1 MKKLKLLSILLVG
14 IISSFFFVN
23 KVNALF
29 KSIPEPKI
37 NTFTL
42 KSKTDYIIKHNQMNL
57 DGVTYTT
64 VETLEGEIDIG
75 LPLSPEVHTYE
86 GFITPD
92 RQTVIAGFDTVTIIY
107 EYDREQYELTV
118 ENSENVN
125 PSNASGTYYYGTQIH
140 LIANQY
146 DSQGR
151 EFVKWSNGVEN
162 PDYTFTMTEDVTI
175 SPIYSNPYEITFV
188 TNGGSPN
195 PSPITRNEGEALG
208 TLPTVTYDDC
218 DSGTGSYGERNCTYV
233 YEFKGWYKDSSFTQ
247 KVNEDYIV
255 NSDMTLYAR
264 WNKIYFHNDQATF
277 NGTASTMID
286 TDMELFSEEN
296 ADKDFIVTFTLD
308 SMAGT
313 QTSRAAMFANMDERA
328 EPYPGTM
335 FRYDKNKFELVAN
348 VSTGGGKKTK
358 NINNFAVGKTFV
370 LKRESGIIKYSV
382 DGGETFTTI
391 NDFTS
396 FNKYF
401 DYHAT
406 FGGEY
411 DAQQRPY
418 RFFDGTLSDM
428 TVELIDSPHYTIHF
442 EGNSGTG
449 FMEDQIY
456 ALYASKPLK
465 ANSFKKHAYMFTGWN
480 TSPDGTGTSYSD
492 EQVVSGLGNEN
503 DVITL
508 YAQWEEAPHYS
519 VHFDANGGTGTMED
533 QQLYVG
539 EAQNL
544 SSSQFTKE
552 DYLFGSWNTSPDGTG
567 TKYYDEEEV
576 LNLSTTNNDVVTL
589 YAQYVKSEFD
599 YEGEISFDGI
609 DDYLDTGINI
619 LSREN
624 VDRDFDIDFTIV
636 YVDPNLENPVE
647 KYQTTIM
654 NAKDETHTVSGELV
668 PGFVVRIPYN
678 NTDTVNF
685 VSYWLNNGSSQD
697 HRERTSNLP
706 IQVHYERRNQVVTL
720 RYTYNDTTVEYE
732 LYDQKLA
739 PLNNYSPLNI
749 VFGAS
754 QDKNQVYTRFFKGTI
769 SDIHVEVYD

>member
-29 KSIPEPKI
+29 KSTPEPKI

-118 ENSENVN
+118 ENSENVAN
-125 PSNASGTYYYGTQIH
+125 TSTPSGTYYYGSPIH

-146 DSQGR
+146 DTQGR

-264 WNKIYFHNDQATF
+264 WNKIYFHNDEAEF
-277 NGTASTMID
+277 VGNNYID
-286 TDMELFSEEN
+286 TGISIFSEEN
-296 ADKDFIVTFTLD
+296 VDKDFVVTFKVD
-308 SMAGT
+308 VNNGYANDRGT
-313 QTSRAAMFANMDERA
+313 IFADMNEKA
-328 EPYPGTM
+328 EPFPGVHFFYQSNKYTM
-335 FRYDKNKFELVAN
+335 NINTQGHKVKNSNTGYITGQTVTIKKENGIVYYRYD
-348 VSTGGGKKTK
+348 
-358 NINNFAVGKTFV
+358 
-370 LKRESGIIKYSV
+370 
-382 DGGETFTTI
+382 DGPFIQI
-391 NDFTS
+391 NDFTNFS
-396 FNKYF
+396 TYFNN
-401 DYHAT
+401 HAT
-406 FGGEY
+406 FGAGLN
-411 DAQQRPY
+411 ANGQPY
-418 RFFDGTLSDM
+418 RYFNGTLSNM
-428 TVELIDSPHYTIHF
+428 TVELTDAPHYSIHF
-442 EGNSGTG
+442 DANGGTG
-449 FMEDQIY
+449 TMEDQTY
-456 ALYASKPLK
+456 SLNGSKPLK
-465 ANSFKKHAYMFTGWN
+465 ANSFTRRAYLFVNWN
-480 TSPDGTGTSYSD
+480 TEPDGTGTSYSD

-539 EAQNL
+539 ESESL

-552 DYLFGSWNTSPDGTG
+552 GYLFGSWNTSPDGTG

-636 YVDPNLENPVE
+636 YVDPDLENPVE

-654 NAKDETHTVSGELV
+654 NAKDETHPVSGEIV
-668 PGFVVRIPYN
+668 PGFVVRIPYD

-685 VSYWLNNGSSQD
+685 VSYWKNNGSSQD

-754 QDKNQVYTRFFKGTI
+754 QDKNQEYTRFFKGTI
-769 SDIHVEVYD
+769 KDIHIEVYD